1 MKAAIKMG
9 LIVLGLSIF
18 TSAAIAQQ
26 NDETGFTMPALN
38 PQSKLAELSGNHVGI
53 RVPDYA
59 AAIKWYTEKLDFR
72 VIHEWD
78 YADEKLAYL
87 APANSNDFWIEI
99 LAGGKLTKPKA
110 VYDDLGKSLEEGG
123 YQHICMHVTNLNNV
137 LAELKSRGVT
147 FVGNTFYLDAIHRNL
162 AFIRD
167 PWGNMIE
174 FAEIVV
180 KK

>member
-1 MKAAIKMG
+1 MKTTIKLG
-9 LIVLGLSIF
+9 LIAMLLSILN
-18 TSAAIAQQ
+18 TTVNAQQ
-26 NDETGFTMPALN
+26 TEETGFNMPVLN
-38 PQSKLAELSGNHVGI
+38 PQSKLAELSGNHIGI

-72 VIHEWD
+72 IIHEWD

-99 LAGGKLTKPKA
+99 LAGGKLTVPKT
-110 VYDDLGKSLEEGG
+110 VYSDLGKSLEVAG
-123 YQHICMHVTNLNNV
+123 YHHICMHVTSLGKV

-147 FVGNTFYLDAIHRNL
+147 VIGETFHLDAINRNL
-162 AFIRD
+162 AFIQD

-174 FAEIVV
+174 LAKVV